1 LAEENERVVLTT
13 LGLPTK
19 RLKHLREYSV
29 AVVERFLFWEGLD
42 LMTVPCLHP
51 WGEKSIGV
59 RAHLYDSG
67 VEGAQA
73 H

>member
-1 LAEENERVVLTT
+1 MILTT

-19 RLKHLREYSV
+19 RLEHLREYSV
-29 AVVERFLFWEGLD
+29 AAVERFLSWEGLD

-51 WGEKSIGV
+51 RGEKSIGV

-67 VEGAQA
+67 VESAQA